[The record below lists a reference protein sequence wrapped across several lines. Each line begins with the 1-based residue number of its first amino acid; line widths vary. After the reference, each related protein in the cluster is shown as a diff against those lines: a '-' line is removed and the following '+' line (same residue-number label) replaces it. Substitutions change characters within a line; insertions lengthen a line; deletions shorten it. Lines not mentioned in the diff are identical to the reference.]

1 MRRAI
6 TAAPIVA
13 ETAHAPTSRRNAAIH
28 SGHRRI
34 TITTQ
39 ATRAAVIRSRGPTIR
54 RLRVLTPRRVAVTR
68 RRAAITRRHLAA
80 AILLRQVAVAT
91 QHLAIATQR
100 RAVAE
105 AATPRRAIAPVVAV
119 EAPITVVEEAVLL
132 MAVEE
137 AVVRRT
143 RATNLLNI

>member
-1 MRRAI
+1 MRRTT

-13 ETAHAPTSRRNAAIH
+13 ETAHAPTSRQNAAIH

-39 ATRAAVIRSRGPTIR
+39 ATRAAAIRSRGPTIR
-54 RLRVLTPRRVAVTR
+54 RLRVLTPHQVAVIR
-68 RRAAITRRHLAA
+68 HRAAITRRHLAA
-80 AILLRQVAVAT
+80 AIPLRQVAAAT
-91 QHLAIATQR
+91 QRLAIATPR

-105 AATPRRAIAPVVAV
+105 AATPHRAIAPVAV

-132 MAVEE
+132 MVA
-137 AVVRRT
+137 AVRRT
-143 RATNLLNI
+143 RAANLLNI

>member
-1 MRRAI
+1 R
-6 TAAPIVA
+6 
-13 ETAHAPTSRRNAAIH
+13 
-28 SGHRRI
+28 
-34 TITTQ
+34 
-39 ATRAAVIRSRGPTIR
+39 ATRAAATRSRGRTVR
-54 RLRVLTPRRVAVTR
+54 RLRGLTPRPVAVTR
-68 RRAAITRRHLAA
+68 HRAGTIRLHLAA
-80 AILLRQVAVAT
+80 AIPLRQVAVAT

-105 AATPRRAIAPVVAV
+105 AATQRRAIARVAV

-132 MAVEE
+132 MAVAE